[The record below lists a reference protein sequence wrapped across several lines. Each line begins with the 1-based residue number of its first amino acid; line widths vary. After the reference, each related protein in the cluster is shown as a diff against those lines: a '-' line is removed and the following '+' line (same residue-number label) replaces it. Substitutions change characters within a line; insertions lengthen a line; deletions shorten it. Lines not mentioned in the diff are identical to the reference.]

1 MVSDDTFYPKGKI
14 VKFSELKA
22 HKRDYVLIPTEQQ
35 NIIVFLNKKNGSLY
49 R

>member
-22 HKRDYVLIPTEQQ
+22 YKSDYVLIPTTQQ
-35 NIIVFLNKKNGSLY
+35 TLIAF
-49 R
+49 